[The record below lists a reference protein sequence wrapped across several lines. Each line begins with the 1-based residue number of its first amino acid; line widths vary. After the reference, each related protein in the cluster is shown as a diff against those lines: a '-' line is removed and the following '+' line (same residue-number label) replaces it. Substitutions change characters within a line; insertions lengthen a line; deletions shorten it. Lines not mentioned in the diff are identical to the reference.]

1 MKVFLVAL
9 AVVAFIACLLVSH
22 TSLASVIE
30 SRLMA
35 PVEEAPAQLAGALK
49 ATTGQKTASAFE
61 SAVTKTVVSP
71 DGDALRLERAIMHRA
86 EKERW
91 WMLFVGITLVGYR
104 LLRKHQALFA
114 HTLLYSAYEGA
125 GGDFE
130 GDWPNNRSDIEDAQE
145 LSLGGLRG
153 AHASR

>member
-1 MKVFLVAL
+1 MKVLLVAL
-9 AVVAFIACLLVSH
+9 AVVAFIACLLASH
-22 TSLASVIE
+22 TSFASVIE
-30 SRLMA
+30 SRLMSPA
-35 PVEEAPAQLAGALK
+35 EEAPAQLAGALQT
-49 ATTGQKTASAFE
+49 ATGLKTASAFE
-61 SAVTKTVVSP
+61 NAVTKTVVSP
-71 DGDALRLERAIMHRA
+71 DGDALRLERAIMRRA

-114 HTLLYSAYEGA
+114 HTLLYSAYEGV

-130 GDWPNNRSDIEDAQE
+130 GDRANSTTDIDDAQE